1 MSLVPHWTPMGCTCK
16 RRACFRHSVS
26 ERPGASRSRYPE
38 PCALIGHPLSLRCF
52 AALVANGLGVLPLTR
67 AWFSRDNATR

>member
-1 MSLVPHWTPMGCTCK
+1 MDPK
-16 RRACFRHSVS
+16 
-26 ERPGASRSRYPE
+26 